1 MIKKCLHIVYSLLFW
16 VILIIWVV
24 LASTGVES
32 KFIYTDF

>member
-1 MIKKCLHIVYSLLFW
+1 MKVLHFLYSWTFW
-16 VILIIWVV
+16 VVLIVACV

>member
-1 MIKKCLHIVYSLLFW
+1 MRNLLHGVYSLLFW
-16 VILIIWVV
+16 VILIIAVV